1 MSQAIRRA
9 VQLHNQGKPG
19 QAEKLYAAMLTLQ
32 PRQFDASHASGI
44 LQFRRH
50 AHKGDNAWV

>member
-9 VQLHNQGKPG
+9 VQLHNQGKLG
-19 QAEKLYAAMLTLQ
+19 QAEKLYAAMPTLQ
-32 PRQFDASHASGI
+32 PRQFDASRVSRI

-50 AHKGDNAWV
+50 AREGDNAWV

>member
-19 QAEKLYAAMLTLQ
+19 QAEKLYAAMQTLQ
-32 PRQFDASHASGI
+32 SRQSDASPASGI
-44 LQFRRH
+44 LQFRRR
-50 AHKGDNAWV
+50 ARKGDNAWV